1 MTPRNTNTGGVLE
14 AMVLPAL
21 ARGGYACRKQVSVGT
36 RCGGG
41 VHKVDAVASKGDE
54 TVLVSMKWQQTSG
67 TAEQKV
73 PFEVMCLADAV
84 RGRHAARAYL
94 VLGGDGWTLRD
105 YYTSG
110 ALSEHLIYA
119 ALVRVV
125 TLEAFVRLANNG
137 QV

>member
-1 MTPRNTNTGGVLE
+1 MIV
-14 AMVLPAL
+14 PAL
-21 ARGGYACRKQVSVGT
+21 ERGGYACEQQVLIGV

-41 VHKVDAVASKGDE
+41 VHKIDAVASKGGE
-54 TVLVSMKWQQTSG
+54 RVLVSMKWQQTGG

-84 RGRHAARAYL
+84 RAGQGARAYL
-94 VLGGDGWTLRD
+94 VLGGDGWSLRD

-110 ALSEHLIYA
+110 ELAQHLVHS

-125 TLEAFVRLANNG
+125 TLEAFVRIANNG
-137 QV
+137 EI